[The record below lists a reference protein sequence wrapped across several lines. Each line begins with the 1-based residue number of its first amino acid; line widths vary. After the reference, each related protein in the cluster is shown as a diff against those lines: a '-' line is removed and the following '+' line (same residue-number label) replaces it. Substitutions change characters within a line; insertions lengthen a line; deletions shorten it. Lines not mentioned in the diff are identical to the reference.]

1 MTGAGTIDEG
11 TCQQLLARVDVGRIA
26 FTDRALPQIE
36 PVRFVWDHG
45 RIVVTTGLGSR
56 VARGCRHAVVAF
68 ETGGYDASRERAWSV
83 TTIGR
88 SLLLTD
94 PAETAQ
100 LETLGMTPLQV
111 TSGRCYIGI
120 TVGTLRGNW
129 LQPPRQDRPPVRRPN
144 GGATGSGRR

>member
-1 MTGAGTIDEG
+1 MIDEG

-36 PVRFVWDHG
+36 PVRFMWDHG

-68 ETGGYDASRERAWSV
+68 ETGAYDASHERAWSV

-120 TVGTLRGNW
+120 TVGTLRGHW
-129 LQPPRQDRPPVRRPN
+129 LQTHRQVPPRVRRPN
-144 GGATGSGRR
+144 GGATEYGRR